1 MRTDELRYDLPDRAV
16 AQHPAEPRD
25 GARLLDADRLEDLSF
40 AQLPSLLREGD
51 LLVVNSTRVRAARL
65 RGTKHPSGGSV
76 ETLLLRRLDHLR
88 WEALV
93 RPARRLG
100 PGAELW
106 FGTLAARLLTAP
118 EDGKVILELTGPD
131 GADVLEDLL
140 EVAGEI
146 PLPPYIHQPLADP
159 DRYQTIFAKVIGSAA
174 APTAGLHFTPRV
186 LEGVV
191 AAGAELADVD
201 LEVGLDTFRPITS
214 ARVEEHP
221 IHRERFRVPEA
232 TAEAVA
238 AARRRGSRVIAV
250 GTTSTRALESAAG
263 PEGTVAPAVGET
275 GLYIVPG
282 YRFRVVDALL
292 TNFHA
297 PGSTLLALLAAFM
310 GGRWRAAYAHAL
322 AGGYRFLSFGDAM
335 FVRRSPSPSGA
346 GSGRSP
352 SPFGGGWGRGP

>member
-1 MRTDELRYDLPDRAV
+1 MRTDELRYDLPDHAI
-16 AQHPAEPRD
+16 AQEPAQPRHA
-25 GARLLDADRLEDLSF
+25 ARLLDADRLCDLTF
-40 AQLPSLLREGD
+40 DQFPSLLRPND
-51 LLVVNSTRVRAARL
+51 LVVVNSTRVRAARL
-65 RGTKHPSGGSV
+65 RGAKHPTGGSV
-76 ETLLLRRLDHLR
+76 EALLLRRLDGDR
-88 WEALV
+88 WEALL

-100 PGAELW
+100 PGTELR
-106 FGTLAARLLTAP
+106 FGALSGRVLTSP
-118 EDGKVILELTGPD
+118 ENGQAVLELKVALE
-131 GADVLEDLL
+131 GAEVEDLL
-140 EVAGEI
+140 EQAGEV
-146 PLPPYIHQPLADP
+146 PLPPYIHRPLADP
-159 DRYQTIFAKVIGSAA
+159 DRYQTIFAKVTGSAA

-186 LEGVV
+186 LEGVQ

-201 LEVGLDTFRPITS
+201 LEVGLDTFWPITS
-214 ARVEEHP
+214 ADLEDHR

-238 AARRRGSRVIAV
+238 TARRRGGRVIAV

-263 PEGTVAPAVGET
+263 PEGFVEPVAGET

-310 GGRWRAAYAHAL
+310 GHRWRAVYAHAL

-335 FVRRSPSPSGA
+335 FVRRSPSPSRG
-346 GSGRSP
+346 GSGR
-352 SPFGGGWGRGP
+352 G